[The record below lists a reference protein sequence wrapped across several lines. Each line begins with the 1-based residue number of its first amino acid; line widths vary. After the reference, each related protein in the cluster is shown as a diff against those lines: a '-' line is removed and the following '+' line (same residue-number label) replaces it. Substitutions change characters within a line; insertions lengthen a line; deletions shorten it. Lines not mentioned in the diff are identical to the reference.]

1 MEEKFLEYLKYEKNY
16 SENTII
22 NYQKEL
28 KKYLSYL
35 KEHKIDY
42 KKIQKDQIRSYLKY
56 LDDLKYK
63 NTSISKNVS
72 TIRSFYNFLVLKE

>member
-28 KKYLSYL
+28 NSIEEL
-35 KEHKIDY
+35 KNAIGE
-42 KKIQKDQIRSYLKY
+42 LG
-56 LDDLKYK
+56 
-63 NTSISKNVS
+63 NN
-72 TIRSFYNFLVLKE
+72 